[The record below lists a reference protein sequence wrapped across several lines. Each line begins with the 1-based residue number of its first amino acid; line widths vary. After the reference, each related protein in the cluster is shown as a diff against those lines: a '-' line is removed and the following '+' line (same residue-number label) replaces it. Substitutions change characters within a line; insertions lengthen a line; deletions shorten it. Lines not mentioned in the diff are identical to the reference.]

1 MPTTLKDIAAAA
13 GVSIGTVDRALKDR
27 GRVNPQVAEKI
38 KKLAKEMD
46 YHPNQIA
53 SGLVTR
59 SRHYKIAVILH
70 ITQNEFFN
78 EIIKGIKRAERKIR
92 DYGMSV
98 QIYTCDDFDEK
109 MQLAN
114 IEKAIEEKANAMVI
128 VPINAPAI
136 RKKIRQLTEE
146 DFPVVFLNTYLNK
159 VPCLASIHC
168 DYFRSGRIGAMLVNL
183 ISGRSGHAIAF
194 FPSTVMLGNQSRKK
208 GCEDY
213 FTNTPGVHLE
223 KIVELPN
230 DPALSLQIMS
240 RELADAPH
248 VEYILFCGDAK
259 TALSAIETAGR
270 PVHAVF
276 YDLSTETKKAL
287 LDGRICAAIE
297 QAPEDQGYESINI
310 LFHYFLSRKIPPK
323 EILMDSHILFK
334 ESID

>member
-136 RKKIRQLTEE
+136 RKKIRQLTE
-146 DFPVVFLNTYLNK
+146 
-159 VPCLASIHC
+159 
-168 DYFRSGRIGAMLVNL
+168 
-183 ISGRSGHAIAF
+183 
-194 FPSTVMLGNQSRKK
+194 
-208 GCEDY
+208 
-213 FTNTPGVHLE
+213 
-223 KIVELPN
+223 
-230 DPALSLQIMS
+230 
-240 RELADAPH
+240 
-248 VEYILFCGDAK
+248 
-259 TALSAIETAGR
+259 
-270 PVHAVF
+270 
-276 YDLSTETKKAL
+276 
-287 LDGRICAAIE
+287 
-297 QAPEDQGYESINI
+297 
-310 LFHYFLSRKIPPK
+310 
-323 EILMDSHILFK
+323 
-334 ESID
+334 